1 VRNFLSKKA
10 RSELLEEL
18 RLERYSKYSD
28 RLKTILL
35 LDEGKSYKSISDYLF
50 ITERTLRNYKNNY
63 LEGGIE
69 QLIMD
74 DYNGKECR
82 LNKEKLSE
90 LRSHLSQNLYRTT
103 LEIKVYIESEY
114 DVSYTIGGVRHLLK
128 RLGFTYKKP
137 KSVPGKASKDKQEEF
152 VKKLKRLK
160 NSKNPLYFADGV
172 HPQHNTFCEHG
183 WILKGED
190 FKLRSN
196 TGRKR
201 VNING
206 AISKDSEHIFI
217 DEAERINAQSTLRL
231 LEKIEANHPESKKI
245 NVVVDNAKYYKCHLV
260 SEFLETSKIN
270 LVFLPSYSPNLNLIE
285 RLWRV
290 LNRNI
295 VYNRYFEKFDDF
307 KKAILGF
314 FHHFQDY
321 HEQIKAVINFK
332 FQILG
337 F

>member
-1 VRNFLSKKA
+1 MSQFLSKKE
-10 RSELLEEL
+10 REELFKEL

-35 LDEGKSYKSISDYLF
+35 LDEGRSIKSISEYLF
-50 ITERTLRNYKNNY
+50 LTERTLRNYKKNY

-82 LNKEKLSE
+82 LSEDNLLELKKHLSE
-90 LRSHLSQNLYRTT
+90 NLHRTT
-103 LEIKVYIESEY
+103 LEIKIHIESTY
-114 DVSYTIGGVRHLLK
+114 KVNYTIGGVRHLLK

-137 KSVPGKASKDKQEEF
+137 KSVPGKANKEKQEEF
-152 VKKLKRLK
+152 VKELEKLK
-160 NSKNPLYFADGV
+160 NSENPLYFADGV
-172 HPQHNTFCEHG
+172 HPQHNTFCEYG

-190 FKLRSN
+190 FELKSN

-206 AISKDSEHIFI
+206 AISKDSKNIFI
-217 DEAERINAQSTLRL
+217 DEAERINAQSTIRL
-231 LEKIEANHPESKKI
+231 LEKIEAFHPEAEKI
-245 NVVVDNAKYYKCHLV
+245 NVVVDNARYYKCHLV
-260 SEFLETSKIN
+260 SEFLENSKIN

-295 VYNRYFEKFDDF
+295 IYNKYFEKFDDF
-307 KKAILGF
+307 KNAILAF
-314 FHHFQDY
+314 FDNFQDY
-321 HEQIKAVINFK
+321 HLEITNVINFK

-337 F
+337 S